1 MISGTR
7 FRLTLEI
14 NRQSQL
20 AKEIARAQSE
30 IVTGKRI
37 LAPSDDAAGYARVTE
52 LERAEGKEQTWL
64 RNIETASALAAR
76 SDAILTSAAG
86 GIDRAKELMLRAAS
100 GTYSASDRAIIANE
114 LRAIAEEMA
123 ALRETRDPRGEPLF
137 RTNGELEVPVSAG
150 VRVAPVATRAS
161 IFDGPADVVA
171 IINAAAAAADESD
184 PTIRSAATKV
194 SLTALDQAADQIA
207 GARQD
212 QGVRA
217 GRLDKLRDALKDSGL
232 QLVEQKS
239 AIEGADIMEV
249 VARIEAK
256 TLNLKA
262 AQAIFARV
270 NQTSL
275 FDLIR

>member
-7 FRLTLEI
+7 FRLNLEI
-14 NRQSQL
+14 TRQSQL
-20 AKEIARAQSE
+20 AKEIARAQAE

-37 LAPSDDAAGYARVTE
+37 LAPSDDAAGYARVNE

-64 RNIETASALAAR
+64 RNIDTASALAAR
-76 SDAILTSAAG
+76 SDTVLTSAAS

-100 GTYSASDRAIIANE
+100 GTYSASDRAVIANE
-114 LRAIAEEMA
+114 LRAIADEVA
-123 ALRETRDPRGEPLF
+123 ALRESRDPRGEPLF

-161 IFDGPADVVA
+161 IFDSPADIVS

-184 PTIRSAATKV
+184 PAIRAAASKT
-194 SLTALDQAADQIA
+194 SLAALDEAANQVA
-207 GARQD
+207 SARQD

-232 QLVEQKS
+232 QLIEQRT
-239 AIEGADIMEV
+239 AIEGADITEV
-249 VARIEAK
+249 IARIEAK

>member
-7 FRLTLEI
+7 FRLDLEI
-14 NRQSQL
+14 TRQSRL
-20 AKEIARAQSE
+20 AKEIARAQAE
-30 IVTGKRI
+30 IATGKRI
-37 LAPSDDAAGYARVTE
+37 LAPSDDAAGFARVSE
-52 LERAEGKEQTWL
+52 LERAEGKEATWL
-64 RNIETASALAAR
+64 RNIDTASALAAR
-76 SDAILTSAAG
+76 SDTILTSAANSV
-86 GIDRAKELMLRAAS
+86 DRAKELMLRAAS
-100 GTYSASDRAIIANE
+100 GTLSASDRSIIANE
-114 LRAIAEEMA
+114 LRAIAEEIT

-161 IFDGPADVVA
+161 IFDSPADIVA
-171 IINAAAAAADESD
+171 IVNAAAAAAEEAD
-184 PTIRSAATKV
+184 PATRAAATRT
-194 SLTALDQAADQIA
+194 SLADLDEAIDQIA
-207 GARQD
+207 SARQD

-232 QLVEQKS
+232 QLIEQRT
-239 AIEGADIMEV
+239 AIEGADITEV
-249 VARIEAK
+249 IARIESK

>member
-7 FRLTLEI
+7 FRLDLEI
-14 NRQSQL
+14 TRQSRL
-20 AKEIARAQSE
+20 ATEIARAQAE
-30 IVTGKRI
+30 IATGKRI
-37 LAPSDDAAGYARVTE
+37 LAPSDDAAGFARVSE
-52 LERAEGKEQTWL
+52 IERAEGKEETWL
-64 RNIETASALAAR
+64 RNIDTASALATR
-76 SDAILTSAAG
+76 SDTILTSAASSV
-86 GIDRAKELMLRAAS
+86 DRAKELMLRAAS
-100 GTYSASDRAIIANE
+100 GTLSASDRSIIANE
-114 LRAIAEEMA
+114 LRAIAEEIA

-161 IFDGPADVVA
+161 IFDAPADIVA
-171 IINAAAAAADESD
+171 IVNAAAAAADEPD
-184 PTIRSAATKV
+184 PATRAAATKT
-194 SLTALDQAADQIA
+194 SLEDLDEAIDQIA
-207 GARQD
+207 SARQD

-217 GRLDKLRDALKDSGL
+217 GRLDKLRDLLKDSGL
-232 QLVEQKS
+232 QLIEQRT
-239 AIEGADIMEV
+239 AIEGADITEV
-249 VARIEAK
+249 IARIESK

>member
-1 MISGTR
+1 
-7 FRLTLEI
+7 
-14 NRQSQL
+14 
-20 AKEIARAQSE
+20 
-30 IVTGKRI
+30 
-37 LAPSDDAAGYARVTE
+37 
-52 LERAEGKEQTWL
+52 
-64 RNIETASALAAR
+64 
-76 SDAILTSAAG
+76 
-86 GIDRAKELMLRAAS
+86 
-100 GTYSASDRAIIANE
+100 
-114 LRAIAEEMA
+114 
-123 ALRETRDPRGEPLF
+123 
-137 RTNGELEVPVSAG
+137 VSAG

-232 QLVEQKS
+232 QLVEEKS

>member
-7 FRLTLEI
+7 FRLNLEI
-14 NRQSQL
+14 TRQSQL
-20 AKEIARAQSE
+20 AKEISRAQAE
-30 IVTGKRI
+30 IATGKRI
-37 LAPSDDAAGYARVTE
+37 LAPSDDAAGYARVNE

-64 RNIETASALAAR
+64 RNIDTASALAERA
-76 SDAILTSAAG
+76 DTVLGSAAG

-100 GTYSASDRAIIANE
+100 GTYSASDRAVIASE
-114 LRAIAEEMA
+114 LRGIAEEIA
-123 ALRETRDPRGEPLF
+123 ALREARDPRGEPLF

-161 IFDGPADVVA
+161 IFDSPADIVA
-171 IINAAAAAADESD
+171 IINAAAAAADEPD
-184 PTIRSAATKV
+184 PTLRTAATKA
-194 SLTALDQAADQIA
+194 SLTALDQSANQIA
-207 GARQD
+207 AARQD

-217 GRLDKLRDALKDSGL
+217 GRLDKLRDALKDSAV
-232 QLVEQKS
+232 QLIEQKS
-239 AIEGADIMEV
+239 AVESADITEV

-256 TLNLKA
+256 MLNLKA